1 MDRRR
6 FLRFGNE
13 RLASDAHPVATP
25 LTPLPTTPPPVAGGL
40 EPFVPSGSEPWDQR
54 RAAHLVRRLA
64 FGATVPDLTEA
75 MLRTPS
81 EAVDYFFDLAQNRP
95 LPDTPTWYNSHP
107 DGGQENIDWVYE
119 WVEGWYAE
127 MRLGG
132 LREKMTLF
140 WHDHFATEVNVYG
153 LAPYAYQYVT
163 HLRTHALGNF
173 RTMLDGVGKLP
184 AMLIYLDGISNT
196 AGNPNENYA
205 RELYELF
212 TMGIGHYTQDDVAET
227 ARALTGWRVNESTL
241 SSYFDASR
249 HDATPKTIFGQTGNW
264 GYDDVLDLIFAH
276 RAQVTARRL
285 CRKLYEWF
293 VYGVANET
301 IVNQMASDL
310 MANGWNV
317 APVLR
322 RLLKSA
328 HFFDDA
334 FIGARLKD
342 PSEFL
347 VGIVRELNLTPSGE
361 MWSVFRELGFV
372 LGQELL
378 NPPNVAGWD
387 GYRTWITTGSVPE
400 RQIVT
405 GRALYGGGPF
415 DAYDPLP
422 LLDQITDPTNV
433 YSVAEDLVGWLVA
446 ADFDEEERDYHVEL
460 LLVGAPYYEWPL
472 IVQSNPET
480 AKDRL
485 RTLLNHIVTL
495 PEFQLT

>member
-6 FLRFGNE
+6 FLRFGSPS
-13 RLASDAHPVATP
+13 APAAAPSPPVAS
-25 LTPLPTTPPPVAGGL
+25 PPSVAGGL
-40 EPFVPSGSEPWDQR
+40 EPFVASADAPWNER

-64 FGATVPDLTEA
+64 FGASVPDLTEA
-75 MLRTPS
+75 LGRSPS
-81 EAVDYFFDLAQNRP
+81 DAVDYFVDQALSRP
-95 LPDTPTWYNSHP
+95 LPDTPSWYDSHP
-107 DGGQENIDWVYE
+107 SGGQQNIDWVYE

-127 MRLGG
+127 MRVGG

-140 WHDHFATEVNVYG
+140 WHDHFATEVNTYR

-173 RTMLDGVGKLP
+173 RTLLDGVGKLP
-184 AMLIYLDGISNT
+184 AMLIYLDGVSNT
-196 AGNPNENYA
+196 AGDPNENYA

-212 TMGIGHYTQDDVAET
+212 TMGIGHYSQQDVAET
-227 ARALTGWRVNESTL
+227 ARALTGWRIDEGTL
-241 SSYFDASR
+241 SPTFDAAR

-264 GYDDVLDLIFAH
+264 GYDDVLDLVFAQ
-276 RAQVTARRL
+276 RAQETARRL

-293 VYGVANET
+293 VYGVANDA
-301 IVNQMASDL
+301 IIDQLAADL
-310 MANGWNV
+310 LANGWDV

-322 RLLKSA
+322 RLFKSA
-328 HFFDDA
+328 HFFDEA

-347 VGIVRELNLTPSGE
+347 IGTVRELDLTPSAE

-378 NPPNVAGWD
+378 NPPNVSGWD
-387 GYRTWITTGSVPE
+387 GYRSWITTGSVPE

-405 GRALYGGGPF
+405 GRALFGGGPF
-415 DAYDPLP
+415 GAYDPLP
-422 LLDQITDPTNV
+422 LVEQITDP
-433 YSVAEDLVGWLVA
+433 YSVYAVAGDLADFLVT
-446 ADFDEEERDYHVEL
+446 ADFDEEARAYHVEL
-460 LLVGAPYYEWPL
+460 LLLGAPYYEWPQL
-472 IVQSNPET
+472 VNTSPET
-480 AKDRL
+480 AKERL
-485 RTLLNHIVTL
+485 RNLLNHLVTL

>member
-6 FLRFGNE
+6 FLRFG
-13 RLASDAHPVATP
+13 AAAPAAATAPPV
-25 LTPLPTTPPPVAGGL
+25 TPPPVAGGL
-40 EPFVPSGSEPWDQR
+40 EPYAPSADAPWDER

-64 FGATVPDLTEA
+64 FGADVPDLTEA
-75 MLRTPS
+75 LLRSPS
-81 EAVDYFFDLAQNRP
+81 EAVDHFVGQALGRP
-95 LPDTPTWYNSHP
+95 LPDTPAWYDSHP
-107 DGGQENIDWVYE
+107 DGGQENIEWVYE

-127 MRLGG
+127 MRAGG

-163 HLRTHALGNF
+163 LLRTHALGNF
-173 RTMLDGVGKLP
+173 RTLLDGVGTLP
-184 AMLIYLDGISNT
+184 AMLIYLDGVSNT
-196 AGNPNENYA
+196 AGDPNENYA

-212 TMGIGHYTQDDVAET
+212 TMGIGHYTQADVAET
-227 ARALTGWRVNESTL
+227 ARALTGWRVDENTL
-241 SSYFDASR
+241 SAFFDAAR
-249 HDATPKTIFGQTGNW
+249 HDTTNKTIFGQTGPW
-264 GYDDVLDLIFAH
+264 GYDDVLDLVFAQ
-276 RAQVTARRL
+276 RAPETARRL

-293 VYGVANET
+293 VYGVANDA
-301 IVNQMASDL
+301 IVEAMAADL
-310 MANGWNV
+310 IANGWNV
-317 APVLR
+317 APVLT
-322 RLLKSA
+322 RLFKSA

-347 VGIVRELNLTPSGE
+347 VGTVRELGLTPSAE
-361 MWSVFRELGFV
+361 MWSLFRELGFV

-378 NPPNVAGWD
+378 NPPNVSGWD

-405 GRALYGGGPF
+405 GQALFGGGPF

-422 LLDQITDPTNV
+422 LVEQITDATNV
-433 YSVAEDLVGWLVA
+433 YAVAGDLADFLVT
-446 ADFDEEERDYHVEL
+446 ADFDEEERAYHVEL

-472 IVQSNPET
+472 LVQSSPET
-480 AKDRL
+480 AKERL
-485 RTLLNHIVTL
+485 RALLDHLVTL